1 MSAVALTASATRICS
16 PARSTPLGAAPHDSH
31 GCGVGN
37 AIRHA
42 TSRPPA
48 CSIATVTSMACR
60 RRVLRTSTNNSRASA
75 ATRREGSERH
85 RCRM

>member
-1 MSAVALTASATRICS
+1 
-16 PARSTPLGAAPHDSH
+16 
-31 GCGVGN
+31 
-37 AIRHA
+37 
-42 TSRPPA
+42 
-48 CSIATVTSMACR
+48 MACR